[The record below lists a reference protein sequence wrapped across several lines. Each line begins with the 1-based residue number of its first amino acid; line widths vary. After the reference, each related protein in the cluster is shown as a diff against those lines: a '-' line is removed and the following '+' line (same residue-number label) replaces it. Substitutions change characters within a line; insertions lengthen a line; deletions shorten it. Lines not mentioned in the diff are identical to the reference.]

1 MSPTSYR
8 AAPPRSSSVA
18 TPAAGGQRSFRSS
31 AGLGYVERACWSIA
45 ARRPIRIPIRYTRE
59 DPGYVGEERLLM
71 SQLYVVLAVIVVA
84 LLSVAIDR
92 TIRAKTKTDYLLA
105 GRSLLH

>member
-1 MSPTSYR
+1 
-8 AAPPRSSSVA
+8 
-18 TPAAGGQRSFRSS
+18 
-31 AGLGYVERACWSIA
+31 
-45 ARRPIRIPIRYTRE
+45 
-59 DPGYVGEERLLM
+59 M

>member
-1 MSPTSYR
+1 
-8 AAPPRSSSVA
+8 
-18 TPAAGGQRSFRSS
+18 
-31 AGLGYVERACWSIA
+31 
-45 ARRPIRIPIRYTRE
+45 
-59 DPGYVGEERLLM
+59 M

-92 TIRAKTKTDYLLA
+92 TIRAKTETDYLLA